1 MGFSLSAL
9 GRSKGLTRPRTAA
22 PGPAKGVH
30 ATVDELV
37 ALEAA
42 ARDFSF
48 LRKQPVNRLLA
59 GRHASNM
66 RGRGLSFE
74 ELRDYLP
81 GDDVRTIDWRVTAR
95 TGKPFVR
102 VYDEEKDRPA
112 LIVVDQRMN
121 MFFGSR
127 LMMKSVSAA
136 ETAALCAWRVMN
148 LGDRVG
154 GFVFNDTRID
164 ELRPHRSRAAVIEL
178 AGAIAKQNAE
188 LKADLSDHRGSGQL
202 DLALEAV
209 ANVAR
214 HDHLVVVISDFEGHG
229 PRTRDLLLR
238 LTISNDVLAVLV
250 YDPFLLDLPE
260 TGHIVVS
267 GGSMQA
273 ELPLGQGKARSGVA
287 DFARKRGEELMAWQQ
302 ELGLPMLLVSA
313 AEETAP
319 QLRRTLGQLA
329 WRQRRR

>member
-9 GRSKGLTRPRTAA
+9 GRSKGLTRPRTTASA
-22 PGPAKGVH
+22 EGVYT
-30 ATVDELV
+30 TVEQLV

-42 ARDFSF
+42 ARDFNF

-178 AGAIAKQNAE
+178 AGVIAKQNADE

-202 DLALEAV
+202 DVALEAV

-238 LTISNDVLAVLV
+238 LTISNDVIAVLV
-250 YDPFLLDLPE
+250 YDPFLLELPE

-273 ELPLGQGKARSGVA
+273 ELPLGHGRVRSGVA
-287 DFARKRGEELMAWQQ
+287 DFAKKRGDELMAWQK

-313 AEETAP
+313 AEATAP